1 MIGCFVNKIL
11 AFIENR
17 NDAAFR
23 QLIVN
28 STYNLKAQKNG
39 NDWDLKEQGQQKI
52 EYVLYR

>member
-11 AFIENR
+11 AFTAHR
-17 NDAAFR
+17 NDAAFQ